1 MAQTKSTIT
10 KADLPKDVFGLKVED
25 TKLLT
30 EAVRAFRANQR
41 KVSAKTLTRG
51 LVSGGG
57 RKPWRQKGTGKARA
71 GSIRS
76 PIWRG
81 GGVVFGPLGIEN
93 YQIKLSKKSRR
104 LAIKQALSLKADAGL
119 VEQIADIKLASHKT
133 KELNAKLIKHMGQ
146 RTLLISDDTDINL
159 KRAAK
164 NLPRV
169 NLAAPKKLNVYD
181 VLAADKIL
189 LTQAAKT
196 DIINWLSDAKKTTGD
211 K

>member
-164 NLPRV
+164 NLPWV